1 MAPFDKIIITATALE
16 IPSLLVKQ
24 LKVGGK
30 MILPLEVSPGEEYLV
45 LINKLTADKFEKK
58 QLIPVRFVPLL

>member
-1 MAPFDKIIITATALE
+1 MLTAVAPE

-24 LKVGGK
+24 LKMEGK
-30 MILPLEVSPGEEYLV
+30 MILPLANSQGEQYLV
-45 LINKLTADKFEKK
+45 LINKLERGKIEQK